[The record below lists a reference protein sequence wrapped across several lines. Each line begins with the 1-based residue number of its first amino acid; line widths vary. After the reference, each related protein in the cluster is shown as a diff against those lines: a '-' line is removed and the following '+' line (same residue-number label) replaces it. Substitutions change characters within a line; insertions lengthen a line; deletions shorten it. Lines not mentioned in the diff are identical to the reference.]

1 MFRRR
6 TDQVYSTLQQVQ
18 RRITEQTGAADEA
31 RAEAAAAASAQPLVN
46 LQPLASALPATRAGA
61 PEGGL
66 QPPPPPLQPGLP
78 RLPTGE
84 RRYVLQLS
92 GEIALTLAV
101 VWILS
106 IVVAFVLGQRLRS
119 GSGSGFAA
127 GDAGNRTAAESA
139 VAVSAPAAS
148 GDRGDFV
155 LELQSSPQDD
165 ADTASRFEAQAKAL
179 NDFVRGGSNPAYKPY
194 FGVRHSV
201 SGSQQLVFGAVEG
214 GFGVNRERFAAFAEI
229 IAKPRSAG
237 GAGYT
242 NARWVQ
248 VGGQR

>member
-18 RRITEQTGAADEA
+18 RRITEQTGAADDA
-31 RAEAAAAASAQPLVN
+31 RAEAAAALSAQPLVN
-46 LQPLASALPATRAGA
+46 LQPLATALPATRVGA
-61 PEGGL
+61 PEAGL
-66 QPPPPPLQPGLP
+66 QAPPPPLQPAFP
-78 RLPTGE
+78 RLPTSE

-106 IVVAFVLGQRLRS
+106 IVLAFVLGQRLRGAGAGLAS
-119 GSGSGFAA
+119 GEA
-127 GDAGNRTAAESA
+127 GGRTPSESA
-139 VAVSAPAAS
+139 VPATVSA
-148 GDRGDFV
+148 DHGDFV
-155 LELQSSPQDD
+155 LELLSSPQDD
-165 ADTASRFEAQAKAL
+165 AETASRFEALAKGL
-179 NDFVRGGSNPAYKPY
+179 NDSVRGSANPTYKPY
-194 FGVRHSV
+194 FGVRRSV
-201 SGSQQLVFGAVEG
+201 SGSVQLVFGLIDNV
-214 GFGVNRERFAAFAEI
+214 FGVNRERFATFADI
-229 IAKPRSAG
+229 ISKPRTAN